1 MSRVSKDPEERRNEL
16 MDAAQL
22 LFLSKGYEKTAVSD
36 IVKQVNVAQ
45 GTFYYHFKSKADILD
60 AVVDRFISV
69 IESDLKAILE
79 NIDIDVV
86 VRLNNAINKL
96 VEITGSNQEIIDYLH
111 QESNALLHDRIV
123 TITMSRLV
131 PLLAHTVEEGLQ
143 AGRFSVCHSF
153 ETVEMIMAALFW
165 QFHQPGLLEDK
176 MRQRRIKE
184 SMELILDRVLGVKKG
199 SFKLFLAG

>member
-1 MSRVSKDPEERRNEL
+1 MARVSKNPEERRNEL

-22 LFLSKGYEKTAVSD
+22 LFLSKGYGNTAVSD

-69 IESDLKAILE
+69 IESDLATILE
-79 NIDIDVV
+79 DIDIDVV
-86 VRLNNAINKL
+86 IRLNSAINKL

-123 TITMSRLV
+123 TITMNRLV
-131 PLLAHTVEEGLQ
+131 PLIASAVEEGLQ

-165 QFHQPGLLEDK
+165 QFHQPGLHEDPK
-176 MRQRRIKE
+176 KYLRIKKSLE
-184 SMELILDRVLGVKKG
+184 QILDRVLGVEPG
-199 SFKLFLAG
+199 SFSLNMTR

>member
-1 MSRVSKDPEERRNEL
+1 MTRVSKNPEERRNEL

-36 IVKQVNVAQ
+36 IVKQINVAQ
-45 GTFYYHFKSKADILD
+45 GTFYYHFKSKAEVLD

-69 IESDLKAILE
+69 IESDLKTILE
-79 NIDIDVV
+79 DIDIDVV
-86 VRLNNAINKL
+86 VRINHAINKL

-123 TITMSRLV
+123 TITMNRLV
-131 PLLAHTVEEGLQ
+131 PLLARYVEEGLQ
-143 AGRFSVCHSF
+143 AGRLSVSHSF

-165 QFHQPGLLEDK
+165 QFHQPELHKDQNRYL
-176 MRQRRIKE
+176 RIKTSLE
-184 SMELILDRVLGVKKG
+184 QILDRVLGVEPG
-199 SFKLFLAG
+199 SFSLNRAR

>member
-1 MSRVSKDPEERRNEL
+1 MARVSKNPEERRNEL

-22 LFLSKGYEKTAVSD
+22 LFLSKGYGNTAVSD

-69 IESDLKAILE
+69 IESDLATILE
-79 NIDIDVV
+79 DIDIDVV
-86 VRLNNAINKL
+86 IRLNSAINKL

-131 PLLAHTVEEGLQ
+131 PLIARAVEEGLQ

-165 QFHQPGLLEDK
+165 QFHQPGLHEDPK
-176 MRQRRIKE
+176 KYLRIKKSLE
-184 SMELILDRVLGVKKG
+184 QILDRVLGVEPD
-199 SFKLFLAG
+199 SFSLNMTR

>member
-1 MSRVSKDPEERRNEL
+1 MPRVSKNPKERRNEL
-16 MDAAQL
+16 MDAAQM

-36 IVKQVNVAQ
+36 IVRQVNVAQ
-45 GTFYYHFKSKADILD
+45 GTFYYHFKSKAEILD

-69 IESDLKAILE
+69 IESDLKTILE

-86 VRLNNAINKL
+86 TRINMAINKL

-123 TITMSRLV
+123 TITMNRLV
-131 PLLAHTVEEGLQ
+131 PLLARTVKEGRH
-143 AGRFSVCHSF
+143 AGKFSLCHSF

-165 QFHQPGLLEDK
+165 QFHQPGLHEDQK
-176 MRQRRIKE
+176 RRLRIKE
-184 SMELILDRVLGVKKG
+184 SLEQILDRVLGVEPG
-199 SFKLFLAG
+199 SFSLNMTQ